1 MAYLVEEISQIF
13 DRRRN
18 KLF

>member
-1 MAYLVEEISQIF
+1 MYLVEEIRQIF

-18 KLF
+18 RLF

>member
-1 MAYLVEEISQIF
+1 MYLVEEIRQIF

-18 KLF
+18 R